1 MTTGRSA
8 TTPSALVADVGGT
21 NIRLATATASGFLHQ
36 ITRLCSDFDT
46 LTDAL
51 TTYIETYLD
60 QSRPTAAAIAVAGP
74 VTGDQ
79 VDLTNQRWNFSTEEL
94 RSDLNLEKLIVVN
107 DFTAQAAA
115 IPRLEPA
122 DIEPIKQGVAIEG
135 TAIAVLGPGTGLGVS
150 GLVHSGHNWI
160 PLAGEGGHVTLGATN
175 EREWAILEVLQG
187 IFGRVSAERVLSG
200 PGLVNLFRAICQI
213 DGETAVES
221 TPAGIVELAGTSPE
235 SRAAEAVRIFSGW
248 LGTVAGDFA
257 LTLGAWTG
265 VYLCGG
271 VLPKMGDCFARE
283 VFSERFVDKGRYSAH
298 MERIPVYLVLN
309 TEIAH
314 LGLTALL
321 DQS

>member
-1 MTTGRSA
+1 MTGTEA
-8 TTPSALVADVGGT
+8 ALVADVGGT
-21 NIRLATATASGFLHQ
+21 NIRLAAATASGFQ
-36 ITRLCSDFDT
+36 NQTTWLCSDFDT

-60 QSRPTAAAIAVAGP
+60 KSRPTAAAIAVAGP
-74 VTGDQ
+74 VTGDK
-79 VDLTNQRWNFSTEEL
+79 VDITNQRWNFSIEEL
-94 RSDLNLEKLIVVN
+94 RTDLKLEKLIVVN

-115 IPRLEPA
+115 IPRLEPT
-122 DIEPIKQGVAIEG
+122 DIEPIKEG
-135 TAIAVLGPGTGLGVS
+135 IPIQDKAIAVLGPGTGLGVS
-150 GLVHSGHNWI
+150 GLVYSGYNWI

-200 PGLVNLFRAICQI
+200 PGLVNLFRALCQL
-213 DGETAVES
+213 DGEAAVES
-221 TPAGIVELAGTSPE
+221 TPAEIVELAGTSPE
-235 SRAAEAVRIFSGW
+235 SRAAETVRIFSGW

-271 VLPKMGDCFARE
+271 VLPKMGQRFARE
-283 VFSERFVDKGRYSAH
+283 QFSERFVDKGRYRGH
-298 MERIPVYLVLN
+298 MERIPVHLVTN

-321 DQS
+321 DLN